1 MSLTDVYEELTG
13 PLSIGKLLHAY
24 RITNDL
30 SLEDM
35 ASKLSIPSIYLSKLE
50 EEVMEPDLKDTLKFA
65 VCLHEDED
73 FYGCLTLQNYNK
85 SRTVRGL
92 SPIEQDSN
100 LCYIAKIL
108 ANSINSMPKN
118 YKFNFSL
125 LYQDEVFD
133 KYNGGYDSKGN
144 YNDWRQIYYQY
155 DTYSNI
161 ENSQIETTQKEIAE
175 TLGRST
181 REDGETFDKGCFRFS
196 RYEDGNFVLVT
207 VLGQRK

>member
-1 MSLTDVYEELTG
+1 MNFKPLNNKGISMLVIILAVVVISGIAGAVYLITLNKSMPSNPENKTVTNLENKDNDSSEL
-13 PLSIGKLLHAY
+13 KC
-24 RITNDL
+24 D
-30 SLEDM
+30 
-35 ASKLSIPSIYLSKLE
+35 
-50 EEVMEPDLKDTLKFA
+50 
-65 VCLHEDED
+65 EDED